1 VFANCCQAE
10 LGKIWRM
17 RELVPREHR
26 TGKIRTR
33 DQGTTRDRKGD
44 QEFMSDAL
52 KIVTHE
58 DAALAKK
65 PPVRAAEQEAWIEVD
80 SSKLIDLL
88 DDIDGLKYEIH
99 ERMRRIE
106 AVKQARS
113 VLQEDAVKTA
123 ALNKRLAEL
132 GRAMGG
138 AHAGLRVA
146 EPRHEEAE
154 PFRVQPRE
162 SLRETESHPP
172 EVRGLAE
179 GAALPWRKQEE
190 SVDSSLNTYQAPVS
204 QLPEAPNGYRGNADA
219 VAEAS
224 IVLNAAT
231 ERLERAEQ
239 AWKLADQAALEAKRL
254 FDESTS
260 KLDQAVSLEGQATAD
275 FQSAQ
280 LASTAARESANERLE
295 AAERCWREAD
305 QITVEAKRLLDQSAS
320 ELALARKKEEA
331 VTADLQSI
339 RQEFTSVY
347 QSATEH
353 LEEAERFWKQGDQAA
368 VEAKKM
374 FEQSTFQLTQSR
386 AKEESATS
394 DLLSARQELTT
405 AYQFAAVAAQ
415 RRLDA
420 EEFFQKAI
428 RWAIFATAFSWTAM
442 AWMSWLIFRTFVP
455 IWGPCI
461 FTVIIVVLAFV
472 IGRKRTSEV

>member
-1 VFANCCQAE
+1 
-10 LGKIWRM
+10 
-17 RELVPREHR
+17 
-26 TGKIRTR
+26 
-33 DQGTTRDRKGD
+33 
-44 QEFMSDAL
+44 MSDAL

-80 SSKLIDLL
+80 STKLIDLL

-106 AVKQARS
+106 AVKQAKS

-138 AHAGLRVA
+138 AHVGLRVA
-146 EPRHEEAE
+146 EARHEDAE
-154 PFRVQPRE
+154 PFRVQARE
-162 SLRETESHPP
+162 GLRETESYPS
-172 EVRGLAE
+172 EIRGLTE
-179 GAALPWRKQEE
+179 GAALPWRKPEE
-190 SVDSSLNTYQAPVS
+190 SVDSSLNPYQTPVS
-204 QLPEAPNGYRGNADA
+204 QLPEVSGRYRGNAEA
-219 VAEAS
+219 VADAS
-224 IVLNAAT
+224 VVFNAAT

-260 KLDQAVSLEGQATAD
+260 KLDQVVSLEGQATAD
-275 FQSAQ
+275 FHSAQ
-280 LASTAARESANERLE
+280 LALTAARESANERLE
-295 AAERCWREAD
+295 AAERCWKQAD
-305 QITVEAKRLLDQSAS
+305 QVTLEAKRLLDQSAL
-320 ELALARKKEEA
+320 ELVLARKKEEA
-331 VTADLQSI
+331 VTTDLHSI
-339 RQEFTSVY
+339 RQEFTSVF

-374 FEQSTFQLTQSR
+374 FEQSTFQLTQTR
-386 AKEESATS
+386 AREESATA

-420 EEFFQKAI
+420 EESFQKAI
-428 RWAIFATAFSWTAM
+428 RWAIFAVGLSWIAM
-442 AWMSWLIFRTFVP
+442 AWMTWLIFRTLVP
-455 IWGPCI
+455 IWGPCVV
-461 FTVIIVVLAFV
+461 TVIIVLLSLF
-472 IGRKRTSEV
+472 IGRRRTREA